1 MGPAL
6 RSVSL
11 QGRKMPESLWLLLTL
26 LTLPHCKGRTE
37 RYFSLPFTCL
47 LSFGLI
53 SSFFLRSSLCLF
65 HRRALSDS
73 PPDPPI
79 PCSAPRL
86 LCPAALLPA
95 GIPFNPLDALVPAA
109 SPGGVLHTLVL
120 PRGKDSIDDSSER
133 HFRAAR
139 PTQQNFTLDTDG
151 LFPNDTGLYYCAWR
165 RTLSRAGAAPG
176 QNLPLPPP
184 L

>member
-11 QGRKMPESLWLLLTL
+11 QGSKMPERLWLLLTL
-26 LTLPHCKGRTE
+26 LTLPHCGRSQT
-37 RYFSLPFTCL
+37 LHQT
-47 LSFGLI
+47 
-53 SSFFLRSSLCLF
+53 
-65 HRRALSDS
+65 
-73 PPDPPI
+73 PPM

-109 SPGGVLHTLVL
+109 SPGAALHTLVL